1 MTIELGVSPQA
12 LFALFDSKQ
21 VSAGMSRAV
30 AEGATIQLGVIMER
44 RDLPSIQATAFVPIL
59 LTIGTGVVSG
69 VTVKLLS
76 DFLAE
81 KLKGEDKARRMMT
94 INRKLVEVTTP
105 EAMMKILTETIEI
118 ELDERKGAKGAT
130 QRSTN

>member
-130 QRSTN
+130 QQSTN

>member
-69 VTVKLLS
+69 VTVKLLC

>member
-118 ELDERKGAKGAT
+118 EIDERKGAKGAT

>member
-94 INRKLVEVTTP
+94 MNRKLVEVTTP